1 MIGSLQAGGLP
12 PFAIFF
18 AGALLL
24 ALAPARARP
33 WITLAIPIA
42 GLINM
47 TTLTDG
53 THYNIALFDVG
64 IILLKADTLSML
76 FGWLFHIAAIL
87 GALFA
92 LHDRDLMQQSAST
105 VYAGSALGAVFSG
118 DLISLFIFWEL
129 LALSSV
135 FLIWARRTPRAYS
148 AGMRYLIYQVLSGV
162 ILMAGALMYLHD
174 TGEVAFTRMQLDSAA
189 AFLIFIAFGIKC
201 AFPLLHT
208 WLTDAYPEATPTG
221 TVFLSAFTTKVAVYA
236 LARGFPGTEILVY
249 IGAVMTCF
257 PIFYAVIENDLR
269 RVLGYSMINQ
279 IGFMVCG
286 VGIGTELALNG
297 AVSHAFNDVIFKGL
311 LMMTMGAVLYRT
323 GKINGSDLGGLYKS
337 MPKTTAF
344 CIVGAA
350 SISAFPLFSG
360 FVSKSMVMAAAL
372 EEGYWVVWIMLL
384 FASAGVFHHAGIK
397 IPFFAFFSHDSG
409 IRVKEAPI
417 NMLVAMA
424 AAASLC
430 IFIGAYP
437 WLLYSML
444 PYSTGYSP
452 FDSTHVLAQLQLLF
466 FSALAFTWL
475 KLTGIYPPELRSTNL
490 DVDWTFRK
498 LAPTF
503 INWCYRASHRLVVPL
518 RNGVARAYAMVA
530 DFAHRWHG
538 EHSRLGGV
546 QTVGTTIAIALFVFA
561 LLLVWEL
568 LSTLN
573 R

>member
-1 MIGSLQAGGLP
+1 MISNLP
-12 PFAIFF
+12 PFSIFF
-18 AGALLL
+18 VGALLL
-24 ALAPARARP
+24 LLAPVRARR
-33 WITLAIPIA
+33 WLTLAIPVV

-47 TTLTDG
+47 ATLADG
-53 THYNIALFDVG
+53 LQYNFALFNMEVT
-64 IILLKADTLSML
+64 LLRVDSLSVL

-87 GALFA
+87 GGIFA
-92 LHDRDLMQQSAST
+92 LHDKDLMQQSSST
-105 VYAGSALGAVFSG
+105 VYAGSALGAVFAG
-118 DLISLFIFWEL
+118 DLVTLFVFWEL
-129 LALSSV
+129 LAVSSV
-135 FLIWARRTPRAYS
+135 FLIWARRTPRAYA
-148 AGMRYLIYQVLSGV
+148 AGIRYLIYQVLSGV
-162 ILMAGALMYLHD
+162 ILMAGALMYFHNTGD
-174 TGEVAFTRMQLDSAA
+174 TAFTKMTLDNAA
-189 AFLIFIAFGIKC
+189 AGLIFLAFGIKC
-201 AFPLLHT
+201 AFPFFHT

-249 IGAVMTCF
+249 IGAAMTCF

-337 MPKTTAF
+337 MPKTTVF

-372 EEGYWVVWIMLL
+372 EEGYWIVWVMLL

-409 IRVKEAPI
+409 IRVKEAPT
-417 NMLVAMA
+417 NMLIAMGLA
-424 AAASLC
+424 AVLC
-430 IFIGAYP
+430 IFIGTYP

-444 PYSTGYSP
+444 PYSTGYNP
-452 FDSTHVLAQLQLLF
+452 YDSTHVLAQMQLLF

-475 KLTGIYPPELRSTNL
+475 KLKHIYPPELRSTNL

-498 LAPTF
+498 LAPAA
-503 INWCYRASHRLVVPL
+503 IHRSVGFGRQLILPL
-518 RNGVARAYAMVA
+518 RNGTAQGFNAIT
-530 DFAHRWHG
+530 DFAQRWHG

-561 LLLVWEL
+561 LMLVWDL

-573 R
+573 